1 MNKDNK
7 ISNKMKLLVFDTE
20 TSGLPEERGQSLYD
34 THKWP
39 YIMQLSY
46 LFYDSSSNEIIEL
59 YDSLVRL
66 DNTIVISEQSLAVH
80 NITRDKC
87 NNSGQPIKTVL
98 ASFINALMRADV
110 IIGHNIQ
117 FDINII
123 RVECIR
129 NNIKFNFNMNKEN
142 KPITHYC
149 TMKKGKNIT
158 NIESTSFS
166 GTKYLKYP
174 KLIELYKHYF
184 NEEVNGLHNAL
195 TDILV
200 CFRCY
205 YKIEHNADI
214 FDVLKNNLEIQQAF
228 PII

>member
-1 MNKDNK
+1 
-7 ISNKMKLLVFDTE
+7 MKLLVFDTE
-20 TSGLPEERGQSLYD
+20 TSGLPEERGQSLYA

-46 LFYDSSSNEIIEL
+46 LFYDSSNNEIIQL

-66 DNTIVISEQSLAVH
+66 DNTIVISENSIAIH
-80 NITRDKC
+80 NITQEMC
-87 NNSGQPIKTVL
+87 TNSGQPIKDVIT
-98 ASFINALMRADV
+98 SFINALMSADV

-117 FDINII
+117 FDINMI

-129 NNIKFNFNMNKEN
+129 NNIKFNFNTNKEN
-142 KPITHYC
+142 KQITHYC

-158 NIESTSFS
+158 HIESTSLN
-166 GTKYLKYP
+166 GDKYIKYP
-174 KLIELYKHYF
+174 KLIELYKYYF
-184 NEEVNGLHNAL
+184 NEEVNGLHNSL

-205 YKIEHNADI
+205 YKIEHNLDI
-214 FDVLKNNLEIQQAF
+214 FNLLKNNLVIQQAF
-228 PII
+228 PFI

>member
-1 MNKDNK
+1 
-7 ISNKMKLLVFDTE
+7 MKLLVFDTE
-20 TSGLPEERGQSLYD
+20 TSGLPEEKGQSLYA

-46 LFYDSSSNEIIEL
+46 IFYDTSNNEVIEL
-59 YDSLVRL
+59 YDSLVKL
-66 DNTIVISEQSLAVH
+66 DNNILLSEDSVAIH
-80 NITRDKC
+80 NITREMG

-98 ASFINALMRADV
+98 ASFINALMSADI

-117 FDINII
+117 FDMNII

-142 KPITHYC
+142 KPIIHYC
-149 TMKKGKNIT
+149 TMKKGKYIT
-158 NIESTSFS
+158 NIELTSIN
-166 GTKYLKYP
+166 GAKYIKNP

-195 TDILV
+195 TDVLV

-205 YKIEHNADI
+205 YQMEHDIDI
-214 FDVLKNNLEIQQAF
+214 FNLLKDNLEIQKAF

>member
-1 MNKDNK
+1 
-7 ISNKMKLLVFDTE
+7 MKLLVFDTE
-20 TSGLPEERGQSLYD
+20 TSGLPEEKGQSLYA

-46 LFYDSSSNEIIEL
+46 IFYDDSSNEVIEL
-59 YDSLVRL
+59 YDSLVKL
-66 DNTIVISEQSLAVH
+66 DNNILLSEDSMAIH
-80 NITRDKC
+80 NITREMC

-98 ASFINALMRADV
+98 TSFINALMSADI
-110 IIGHNIQ
+110 IIGHNIR

-129 NNIKFNFNMNKEN
+129 NNIKFDFNMNKEKN
-142 KPITHYC
+142 PIIHYC
-149 TMKKGKNIT
+149 TMKKGKYIT
-158 NIESTSFS
+158 NIELTSIN
-166 GTKYLKYP
+166 GAQYIKNP

-195 TDILV
+195 TDVLV

-205 YKIEHNADI
+205 YKMEHNVDI
-214 FDVLKNNLEIQQAF
+214 FNLLKDNLEIQKAF

>member
-1 MNKDNK
+1 
-7 ISNKMKLLVFDTE
+7 MKLLVFDTE
-20 TSGLPEERGQSLYD
+20 TSGLPEEKGQSLYA

-46 LFYDSSSNEIIEL
+46 IFYDTSNNEIIEL
-59 YDSLVRL
+59 YDSFIKLNN
-66 DNTIVISEQSLAVH
+66 NTIISDDSVAIH
-80 NITRDKC
+80 NITREMC

-98 ASFINALMRADV
+98 TSFINALMSADV

-142 KPITHYC
+142 KPIIHYC

-158 NIESTSFS
+158 NIELTSIH
-166 GTKYLKYP
+166 GTKYIKNP

-184 NEEVNGLHNAL
+184 NEEVNGLHNSL
-195 TDILV
+195 TDVLV

-205 YKIEHNADI
+205 YIMEHNLDI
-214 FDVLKNNLEIQQAF
+214 FNVLKHNLNIQQAF

>member
-1 MNKDNK
+1 
-7 ISNKMKLLVFDTE
+7 MKVLVFDTE
-20 TSGLPEERGQSLYD
+20 TSGLPEEKCQSLYA

-46 LFYDSSSNEIIEL
+46 LFYDDSSNDVIEL
-59 YDSLVRL
+59 YDSLVKL
-66 DNTIVISEQSLAVH
+66 DNSILLSEDSMAIH
-80 NITRDKC
+80 NITREMC

-98 ASFINALMRADV
+98 TSFINALMNADV
-110 IIGHNIQ
+110 IIGHNIR

-129 NNIKFNFNMNKEN
+129 NNIKFNFNVNKEN
-142 KPITHYC
+142 KPIIHYC
-149 TMKKGKNIT
+149 TMKKGKYIT
-158 NIESTSFS
+158 NIELTSTN
-166 GTKYLKYP
+166 GAKYIKNP

-195 TDILV
+195 TDVLV

-205 YKIEHNADI
+205 YKMEHNVDI
-214 FDVLKNNLEIQQAF
+214 FNLLKENLEIQKAF

>member
-1 MNKDNK
+1 
-7 ISNKMKLLVFDTE
+7 MKLLVFDTE
-20 TSGLPEERGQSLYD
+20 TSGLPEERGQSLYA

-46 LFYDSSSNEIIEL
+46 ILYDASSNEIIEL

-66 DNTIVISEQSLAVH
+66 NNNTIISENSLAVH
-80 NITRDKC
+80 NITREMC
-87 NNSGQPIKTVL
+87 NINGKPIKEVL
-98 ASFINALMRADV
+98 ASFINALMSADV

-142 KPITHYC
+142 KPIIHYC

-158 NIESTSFS
+158 NIELTSIH
-166 GTKYLKYP
+166 GTKYIKNP

-184 NEEVNGLHNAL
+184 NEEVNGLHNSL
-195 TDILV
+195 TDVLV

-205 YKIEHNADI
+205 YIMEHNLDI
-214 FDVLKNNLEIQQAF
+214 FNLLKNNLKIQQAF
-228 PII
+228 LII

>member
-1 MNKDNK
+1 
-7 ISNKMKLLVFDTE
+7 MKLLVFDTE
-20 TSGLPEERGQSLYD
+20 TSGLPEEKGQSLYA

-46 LFYDSSSNEIIEL
+46 IFYDDSSNEVIEL
-59 YDSLVRL
+59 YDSLVKL
-66 DNTIVISEQSLAVH
+66 DNNILLSEDSMAIH
-80 NITRDKC
+80 NITREMC

-98 ASFINALMRADV
+98 TSFINALMSADI
-110 IIGHNIQ
+110 IIGHNIR

-129 NNIKFNFNMNKEN
+129 NNIKFDFNMNKEKN
-142 KPITHYC
+142 PIIHYC
-149 TMKKGKNIT
+149 TMKKGKYIT
-158 NIESTSFS
+158 NIELTSIN
-166 GTKYLKYP
+166 GAQYIKNP

-195 TDILV
+195 TDVLV

-205 YKIEHNADI
+205 YKMEHNVDI
-214 FDVLKNNLEIQQAF
+214 FNLLKENLEIQKAF

>member
-1 MNKDNK
+1 
-7 ISNKMKLLVFDTE
+7 MKLLVFDTE
-20 TSGLPEERGQSLYD
+20 TSGLPEEKGQSLYA

-46 LFYDSSSNEIIEL
+46 IFYHDSSNEVIEL
-59 YDSLVRL
+59 YDSLVKI
-66 DNTIVISEQSLAVH
+66 DNNILLSQDSMAIH
-80 NITRDKC
+80 NITREMC

-98 ASFINALMRADV
+98 SSFINALMSADI

-129 NNIKFNFNMNKEN
+129 NNIKFDFNMNKEKN
-142 KPITHYC
+142 PIIHYC
-149 TMKKGKNIT
+149 TMKKGKYIT
-158 NIESTSFS
+158 NIELTSIN
-166 GTKYLKYP
+166 GAKYIKNP

-195 TDILV
+195 TDVLV

-205 YKIEHNADI
+205 YIMEHNVDI
-214 FDVLKNNLEIQQAF
+214 FNLLKDNLEIQKAF

>member
-1 MNKDNK
+1 
-7 ISNKMKLLVFDTE
+7 MKLLVFDTE
-20 TSGLPEERGQSLYD
+20 TSGLPEEKGQSLYA

-46 LFYDSSSNEIIEL
+46 IFYDDSSNQVIEL
-59 YDSLVRL
+59 YDSLVKL
-66 DNTIVISEQSLAVH
+66 DNSILLSEDSIAIH
-80 NITRDKC
+80 NITREMA
-87 NNSGQPIKTVL
+87 NNSGKPIKIVL
-98 ASFINALMRADV
+98 SSFINALMSADI

-117 FDINII
+117 FDMNII

-142 KPITHYC
+142 KPIIHYC
-149 TMKKGKNIT
+149 TMKKGKYIT
-158 NIESTSFS
+158 NIELTSTN
-166 GTKYLKYP
+166 GAKYIKNP

-195 TDILV
+195 TDVLV

-205 YKIEHNADI
+205 YKMEHDIDI
-214 FDVLKNNLEIQQAF
+214 FNLLKDNLIIQQAF